1 MNLFFLIAEPGGAGG
16 RFLEDLTPL
25 VPEDKLE
32 VLSGV
37 SALAERLRKPRDP
50 CCVVLVLGPSH
61 EDLKTLASLRDHL
74 KEAKILLVLRDQG
87 PETIALAHL
96 IKPTY
101 ITDLDNGTSGL
112 ASVLKRLF
120 QDSGRREGGT

>member
-1 MNLFFLIAEPGGAGG
+1 MNLFFLIAEPGGTGG
-16 RFLEDLTPL
+16 RFLEDVTPL

-50 CCVVLVLGPSH
+50 YFAVLVLGPSH

-74 KEAKILLVLRDQG
+74 KEAKILLVLHDQG
-87 PETIALAHL
+87 QETVALAHL
-96 IKPTY
+96 VKPTY
-101 ITDLDNGTSGL
+101 ITDLDNGTSGG

-120 QDSGRREGGT
+120 RDVGAGEGRT

>member
-1 MNLFFLIAEPGGAGG
+1 MNLFFLIAEPGETGG
-16 RFLEDLTPL
+16 RFLEAVTPL

-50 CCVVLVLGPSH
+50 YIAVIVLGPSH

-87 PETIALAHL
+87 QETVALAHL
-96 IKPTY
+96 VKPTY
-101 ITDLDNGTSGL
+101 ITDLDNGTSGV

-120 QDSGRREGGT
+120 RDVGAGEGRT